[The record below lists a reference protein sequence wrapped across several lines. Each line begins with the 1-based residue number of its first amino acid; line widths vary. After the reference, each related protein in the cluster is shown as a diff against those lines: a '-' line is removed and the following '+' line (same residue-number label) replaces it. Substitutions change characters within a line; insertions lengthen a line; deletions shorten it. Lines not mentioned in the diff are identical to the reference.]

1 VLLSDMQII
10 SEPN

>member
-1 VLLSDMQII
+1 LLSDMQII